1 MNTPSASAVIG
12 TVLFHLNAANGV
24 ATGTSKAVGRS
35 AAKRLGGAA
44 KHEEYATSFDHHHFH
59 MVLRQQQVIRSDR
72 LAAHEQAARVAQ
84 VLSELWRAL
93 RRLTQQEAPETT
105 LRPRR
110 IA

>member
-1 MNTPSASAVIG
+1 M
-12 TVLFHLNAANGV
+12 
-24 ATGTSKAVGRS
+24 
-35 AAKRLGGAA
+35 
-44 KHEEYATSFDHHHFH
+44 SFDHSHFH

-72 LAAHEQAARVAQ
+72 LAADEQAARVAG

-93 RRLTQQEAPETT
+93 RWLTRQEAPEAT

>member
-1 MNTPSASAVIG
+1 M
-12 TVLFHLNAANGV
+12 
-24 ATGTSKAVGRS
+24 
-35 AAKRLGGAA
+35 
-44 KHEEYATSFDHHHFH
+44 SFDHYHFH

-84 VLSELWRAL
+84 VLSELRRAL
-93 RRLTQQEAPETT
+93 RRLTRQEAPETT

>member
-1 MNTPSASAVIG
+1 M
-12 TVLFHLNAANGV
+12 
-24 ATGTSKAVGRS
+24 
-35 AAKRLGGAA
+35 
-44 KHEEYATSFDHHHFH
+44 SFDHHHFH

-84 VLSELWRAL
+84 VLSELRRAL
-93 RRLTQQEAPETT
+93 RRLTRQEAPETT